1 MSSTAGQYFANSQFY
16 QHNPQFYTP
25 MVNVPTLNRLPS
37 HGELVSSVELLIAHV
52 TKITSRLDR
61 IESRVN
67 DWVNLGLADR
77 MLIAEKGIN
86 ALKVCHNENDTKI
99 ASTNIE
105 IDYAFDAIKCA
116 NERMVDSE
124 KAIDRIAD
132 IMTEHESKLRH
143 AKQRSR
149 DNSKKCAEIGVLRR
163 RISKVEDFNTEF
175 AECFETPSNLR
186 GIVTQVNNQVEECD
200 KTLTYM
206 VKYGFEQHSTYDTL
220 NYSNFCEGYNGEYEG
235 LGAFDESSN
244 LDALNNVHDFFASYD
259 DENDERDERDR
270 HEECVNGVESAN
282 NTMEAFQ
289 CSPAMASCDGMYGVG
304 ERRIEQDAEE
314 DEDEDFEKI

>member
-1 MSSTAGQYFANSQFY
+1 MSSSAGQYFQNSQFY

-52 TKITSRLDR
+52 SKITSRLDR
-61 IESRVN
+61 LESRVN

-77 MLIAEKGIN
+77 MVIAEKGIN

-116 NERMVDSE
+116 NERMVENE
-124 KAIDRIAD
+124 KVVDRIAD

-175 AECFETPSNLR
+175 AECFETPSRLR

-220 NYSNFCEGYNGEYEG
+220 SYSNFCEGYSGCKGEYDDNYT
-235 LGAFDESSN
+235 LGASE
-244 LDALNNVHDFFASYD
+244 ALNNVQDFFADYD
-259 DENDERDERDR
+259 N
-270 HEECVNGVESAN
+270 EECDHGVESAN
-282 NTMEAFQ
+282 NVVGSSFQ

-304 ERRIEQDAEE
+304 ERSIEQDAEKNEEEE
-314 DEDEDFEKI
+314 DEGFEKI

>member
-1 MSSTAGQYFANSQFY
+1 
-16 QHNPQFYTP
+16 
-25 MVNVPTLNRLPS
+25 
-37 HGELVSSVELLIAHV
+37 
-52 TKITSRLDR
+52 
-61 IESRVN
+61 
-67 DWVNLGLADR
+67 
-77 MLIAEKGIN
+77 
-86 ALKVCHNENDTKI
+86 
-99 ASTNIE
+99 
-105 IDYAFDAIKCA
+105 
-116 NERMVDSE
+116 
-124 KAIDRIAD
+124 
-132 IMTEHESKLRH
+132 
-143 AKQRSR
+143 
-149 DNSKKCAEIGVLRR
+149 
-163 RISKVEDFNTEF
+163 
-175 AECFETPSNLR
+175 
-186 GIVTQVNNQVEECD
+186 
-200 KTLTYM
+200 M